1 MYSSNG
7 LLLAEV
13 FPQHR
18 LPLRRRPITLKNCFV
33 PLCRK
38 CHIWVSKS
46 LTMLSHILDLK
57 MYYNTSLV
65 GKSSTMTFCKI
76 ENWEKIRND
85 WFNLHCNGQD
95 TKKSRCIL
103 YSQAF
108 QPGAIQVIKSPFTI
122 KMQRN
127 CKFGILP
134 KKKYFRRNG
143 TKTIFGVMG
152 RRRNGTSKLWEVTL
166 QFLQSRKF
174 F

>member
-13 FPQHR
+13 FPEHR
-18 LPLRRRPITLKNCFV
+18 LPLRRKTI
-33 PLCRK
+33 
-38 CHIWVSKS
+38 
-46 LTMLSHILDLK
+46 LSHYAKNAIFWSKKVQQCQSYILDLK
-57 MYYNTSLV
+57 TYYNTSLV

-108 QPGAIQVIKSPFTI
+108 QPGAIQVIKRPFTI

-152 RRRNGTSKLWEVTL
+152 RRRNGTSKLW
-166 QFLQSRKF
+166 
-174 F
+174 

>member
-1 MYSSNG
+1 
-7 LLLAEV
+7 
-13 FPQHR
+13 
-18 LPLRRRPITLKNCFV
+18 
-33 PLCRK
+33 
-38 CHIWVSKS
+38 
-46 LTMLSHILDLK
+46 
-57 MYYNTSLV
+57 
-65 GKSSTMTFCKI
+65 MTFCKI

-134 KKKYFRRNG
+134 KKKYFRCNG

-166 QFLQSRKF
+166 QVLQSRKF
-174 F
+174 FYRNSLKLLDENNHCLICIFSLKGEYFWAKGVLIS